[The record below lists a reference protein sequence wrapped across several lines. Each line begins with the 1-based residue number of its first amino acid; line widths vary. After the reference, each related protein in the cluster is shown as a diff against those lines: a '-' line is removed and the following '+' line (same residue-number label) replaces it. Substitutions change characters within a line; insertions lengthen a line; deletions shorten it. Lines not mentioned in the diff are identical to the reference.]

1 MIEESQRIVPC
12 GCKCPNCKPP
22 IPMTT
27 TIGEPQSYG
36 DGQIGLKTLQQTPN
50 EAKKRDAP
58 MVCVELRDIHLKLLD
73 DEANINGKALD
84 QSNGREK
91 RLDPSVDTVILDLA
105 IAGESF
111 CRIARYLGA
120 NVNAVRERYDQLLR
134 EQCELLKYRSQ
145 QSGIVE
151 AKSKK
156 PEKESPKS
164 NKNEAKEKAANPD
177 GQKAKGNAKEGG
189 KSTSKPR
196 PRCT

>member
-1 MIEESQRIVPC
+1 M
-12 GCKCPNCKPP
+12 K
-22 IPMTT
+22 TT
-27 TIGEPQSYG
+27 LGEPQRYG
-36 DGQIGLKTLQQTPN
+36 DGQIGLSTLQQTPN

-58 MVCVELRDIHLKLLD
+58 MVCFELHLNLRDD
-73 DEANINGKALD
+73 QANINGKAPD
-84 QSNGREK
+84 QSNGQEK

-134 EQCELLKYRSQ
+134 EQCELLKCRSQ
-145 QSGIVE
+145 QGGNVE

-156 PEKESPKS
+156 SEKENPKS

-189 KSTSKPR
+189 KSTSKPL